1 MEKIY
6 IEFLSEL
13 ETHLDEIENSCWHS
27 WMKKSID
34 KYNENQDV
42 SYFLSAFGGCGSY
55 NDEYK
60 KSETTQILT
69 NIVYS
74 MAIQIQKQGYF
85 DLTTILQNEQIIQK
99 KSLDSF
105 KEYANSFQNERYIEE
120 CIKRLNYI
128 NYIVDNYSVGNL
140 NKITSE
146 YFKQKINDGVKRK

>member
-13 ETHLDEIENSCWHS
+13 EIHLDEIENSSWHS

-34 KYNENQDV
+34 KYNESQDV
-42 SYFLSAFGGCGSY
+42 SYFLRAFGGCGSY

-60 KSETTQILT
+60 KSETTQVLT
-69 NIVYS
+69 SIVYR
-74 MAIQIQKQGYF
+74 MAIQIQKQENF
-85 DLTTILQNEQIIQK
+85 DLSTILHNEQIFQK

-105 KEYANSFQNERYIEE
+105 KKYTSDYQNERNIEE

-140 NKITSE
+140 KKITSE
-146 YFKQKINDGVKRK
+146 YFKQKIDDVVKIK